1 MTRCR
6 AAPQTSSCSPSPAQ
20 QIVQP
25 ALAPGMVLVG
35 VESSVGTE
43 AVSTHTTPTEAL
55 ALIERAARPVT
66 LRFAS
71 WRRCFVYLEMLPRS
85 AVQQQAGGATPAPRP
100 PVPLPRTRAWRQRSA
115 M

>member
-1 MTRCR
+1 
-6 AAPQTSSCSPSPAQ
+6 
-20 QIVQP
+20 
-25 ALAPGMVLVG
+25 MVLVG

-66 LRFAS
+66 LRLAS
-71 WRRCFVYLEMLPRS
+71 WRRCFVCLEMLPRS